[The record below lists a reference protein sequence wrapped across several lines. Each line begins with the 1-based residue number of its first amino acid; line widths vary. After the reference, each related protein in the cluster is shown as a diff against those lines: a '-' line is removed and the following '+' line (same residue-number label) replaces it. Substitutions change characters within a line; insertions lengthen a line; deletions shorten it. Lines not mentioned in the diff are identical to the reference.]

1 MKFTLTP
8 LTYEHVRLR
17 WCHAE
22 LLRFMKRWGV
32 YIVIGLTVL
41 GSSGSAMAGMLALAI
56 SPLFRATTQ
65 PLGVALLTTLAHSL
79 LGGAVI
85 LALRPLLWSRA
96 WAEAESALPL
106 SRVALRRS
114 DLQVTL
120 LALTPLAAVYG
131 AGATTWIASG
141 ASWITPARA
150 LALSMLAMSLV
161 GSVVWGMLV
170 LHVARRP
177 PTRIAR
183 RIAKRCKP
191 ESPQVHRPH
200 PSATILQTPCRSA
213 IWMLLALPLVRGP
226 ALRVGRLGMVGL
238 AMTMAV
244 CVSMARWPDMVGW
257 SLAGH
262 AVLGLSIT
270 TRLCDLINK
279 EMAPLHDACAS
290 LPIKPAHLLRAR
302 QALAL
307 LPQTLALIFLF
318 ATGWWM
324 RADLY
329 AAPLVG
335 YLTVNW
341 VFNSLVVLKTLK
353 RDEKKASN
361 DAALWLLMLVII
373 LAFASEVGQ

>member
-8 LTYEHVRLR
+8 LAYEDVRLR
-17 WCHAE
+17 WCRAE
-22 LLRFMKRWGV
+22 LLRFMKRWGI

-41 GSSGSAMAGMLALAI
+41 GSSGSTGLGATAGMLALAI
-56 SPLFRATTQ
+56 SPLFRAATQ
-65 PLGVALLTTLAHSL
+65 PIGIALLASLAHSL
-79 LGGAVI
+79 LGGAVV

-96 WAEAESALPL
+96 WAESESALPL
-106 SRVALRRS
+106 GRASFRRS

-131 AGATTWIASG
+131 AGATTWIVSG
-141 ASWITPARA
+141 ASWIAPVRI
-150 LALSMLAMSLV
+150 LALSMLVMSLA

-170 LHVARRP
+170 LHFARRP
-177 PTRIAR
+177 LTRTSN
-183 RIAKRCKP
+183 RIAKSSKP
-191 ESPQVHRPH
+191 
-200 PSATILQTPCRSA
+200 ATITFQPPCRSV

-226 ALRVGRLGMVGL
+226 ALRVGRLLVIALTVVLASCAAMV
-238 AMTMAV
+238 
-244 CVSMARWPDMVGW
+244 RWPDMVGW
-257 SLAGH
+257 FLAGY

-270 TRLCDLINK
+270 TRLSDLINA
-279 EMAPLHDACAS
+279 ELAPLHDACAP
-290 LPIKPAHLLRAR
+290 LPINTAHLLRAR

-307 LPQTLALIFLF
+307 LPPTLALVFLS

-324 RADLY
+324 QADLY

-341 VFNSLVVLKTLK
+341 VFNGLVVAKTLK
-353 RDEKKASN
+353 RDEGKASN
-361 DAALWLLMLVII
+361 DAALWLLMLVIV